1 MTEAGVAKPCEL
13 IDYYFGWKLREMMKD
28 MQLHY
33 ANEDRGGRLSLARV
47 TMMM

>member
-1 MTEAGVAKPCEL
+1 M
-13 IDYYFGWKLREMMKD
+13 IDSFFGWLLKEMQKD

-33 ANEDRGGRLSLARV
+33 AGLVRGGRRVLARV